1 MNFHKFLKNIKP
13 LRLAV
18 LKYRDK
24 RDLLIQHS
32 EIHFYN
38 KTILPKLLEEVRKK
52 DIVNVGFITWNV
64 SLWKHHS
71 VYTLMAQNP
80 KFNPIIILTPTP
92 GKDDLTQKNEIETM
106 KSIFSQRGY
115 NVYPEIQYNYLHYQL
130 DIKLDI
136 LFLPQPYINHLSEE
150 LTKYI
155 LCYIPYGFSTTSSFK
170 WCEDTFLQ
178 NIFWKVFQSSEISIK
193 EAAKITYNHARNR
206 VYTGYAFGDEL
217 SSPKLTDYN
226 PWKNTGKSLKKIIW
240 APHFSIGD
248 AFLKTSNFLR
258 LYDIMF
264 DIAEKFSD
272 EIQIAFKP
280 HPYLFSKLCEHPDW
294 GKEKTL
300 EYYQKW
306 KDLPNGQLDTGIYT
320 DLFKT
325 SDAIIHDC
333 GSFTVEYLYTNK
345 PCFYIMTPTDT
356 RDIDILG
363 KEALD
368 CYYKGT
374 TIKEIEDFIQKV
386 VLNNQDYMKD
396 KREVFYNKY
405 LLPPNGK
412 SAAENILDEIEKSL
426 WN

>member
-1 MNFHKFLKNIKP
+1 MRIFQNKKP
-13 LRLAV
+13 
-18 LKYRDK
+18 
-24 RDLLIQHS
+24 
-32 EIHFYN
+32 
-38 KTILPKLLEEVRKK
+38 
-52 DIVNVGFITWNV
+52 
-64 SLWKHHS
+64 
-71 VYTLMAQNP
+71 
-80 KFNPIIILTPTP
+80 P
-92 GKDDLTQKNEIETM
+92 GKDELTQKNEIETM
-106 KSIFSQRGY
+106 KTVFSQRGY
-115 NVYPEIQYNYLHYQL
+115 KVYPEIQYNYLHYQL

-136 LFLPQPYINHLSEE
+136 LFLPQQYIDHLSEE

-155 LCYIPYGFSTTSSFK
+155 LCYIPYAFSTVSSFK
-170 WCEDTFLQ
+170 WSEDTFLQ
-178 NIFWKVFQSSEISIK
+178 NIFWKVFQSSDISIK

-306 KDLPNGQLDTGIYT
+306 KDLPNGQLDTGIYS